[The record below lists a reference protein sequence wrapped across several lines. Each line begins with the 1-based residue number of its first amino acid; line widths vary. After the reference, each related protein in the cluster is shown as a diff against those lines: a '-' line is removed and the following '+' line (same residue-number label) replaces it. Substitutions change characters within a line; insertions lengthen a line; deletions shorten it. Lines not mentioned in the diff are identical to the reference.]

1 MASQTLHLEMLEING
16 YIKQDMEK
24 EVIKDFGSINC
35 PESWDDITLIQ
46 YEKIE
51 EYYSDKDNKFD
62 VLDVIDIFIDKDK
75 DYVMSLPA
83 EFLEIILN
91 KLSFLQTPPKT
102 DKPDNKITID
112 GETYI
117 INTQE
122 KLKLGEYT
130 SVDNI
135 MKENKH
141 DYASILA
148 VLCRKDGEIYDSKFE
163 AEVFES
169 RKEMFEKQPVTKI
182 LSLIGFFINCYMI
195 LEVPTLLFSKVEEEA
210 NHILQAIK
218 NSTNLGVFKKSYMIW
233 QTKKCL
239 KSIKSIKNT

>member
-1 MASQTLHLEMLEING
+1 MNET
-16 YIKQDMEK
+16 
-24 EVIKDFGSINC
+24 IKDYGEIKV
-35 PESWDDITLIQ
+35 PTKWDEISLKQ
-46 YEKIE
+46 YQKIE
-51 EYYSDKDNKFD
+51 EFYEDKNKKFD
-62 VLDVIDIFIDKDK
+62 ILDVIDIFIDKDK
-75 DYVMSLPA
+75 DYIMSLPSD
-83 EFLEIILN
+83 FLDIILN
-91 KLSFLQTPPKT
+91 KLSFLQNQPKI
-102 DKPDNKITID
+102 DKPGNKITID

-117 INTQE
+117 INVQE
-122 KLKLGEYT
+122 KLKLGEFT

-135 MKENKH
+135 MKGNKH

-182 LSLIGFFINCYMI
+182 LTLISFFINCYMV
-195 LEVPTLLFSKVEEEA
+195 LEIPTLLSLKVEEEA
-210 NHILQAIK
+210 NRILQAIK
-218 NSTNLGVFKKSYMIW
+218 NSTNLGAFKKSYMIW

>member
-1 MASQTLHLEMLEING
+1 MAEI
-16 YIKQDMEK
+16 K
-24 EVIKDFGSINC
+24 ENNIIDLGEITV
-35 PESWDDITLIQ
+35 PTSWDEITLKKYQEIEKF
-46 YEKIE
+46 YE
-51 EYYSDKDNKFD
+51 DKDKKFNILD
-62 VLDVIDIFIDKDK
+62 VLDVFINKDK
-75 DYVMSLPA
+75 DFIMSLPA

-91 KLSFLQTPPKT
+91 KLSFLQNQPKIG
-102 DKPDNKITID
+102 KPDNKITIN

-169 RKEMFEKQPVTKI
+169 RKEMFEKQPVVKI
-182 LSLIGFFINCYMI
+182 LTLISFFINCYMI
-195 LEVPTLLFSKVEEEA
+195 LELPTLLSLKVEEGA

-218 NSTNLGVFKKSYMIW
+218 NSTNLGAFKKSYMIW
-233 QTKKCL
+233 RTKKCL

>member
-1 MASQTLHLEMLEING
+1 MAEI
-16 YIKQDMEK
+16 K
-24 EVIKDFGSINC
+24 ENNIIDLGEWIA
-35 PESWDDITLIQ
+35 PTSWEDISLLK
-46 YEKIE
+46 YENIE
-51 EYYSDKDNKFD
+51 RFYADKDEKFD
-62 VLDVIDIFIDKDK
+62 LRHVLHIMCDKTEDE
-75 DYVMSLPA
+75 VNALPVEA
-83 EFLEIILN
+83 LNIILD
-91 KLSFLQTPPKT
+91 KLQFLLTPPKEE
-102 DKPDNKITID
+102 KPTNKITID
-112 GETYI
+112 GEEYI

-148 VLCRKDGEIYDSKFE
+148 VLCRKDGEIYNSKFE

-169 RKEMFEKQPVTKI
+169 RKEMFEKQPVVKI
-182 LSLIGFFINCYMI
+182 LTLISFFINCYMI
-195 LEVPTLLFSKVEEEA
+195 LELPTLLSLKVEEEA

-218 NSTNLGVFKKSYMIW
+218 NSTNLGAFKKSYMIW

>member
-1 MASQTLHLEMLEING
+1 MNET
-16 YIKQDMEK
+16 
-24 EVIKDFGSINC
+24 IKDYGEIKV
-35 PESWDDITLIQ
+35 PTKWDEISLKQ
-46 YEKIE
+46 YQKIE
-51 EYYSDKDNKFD
+51 EFYEDKNKKFD
-62 VLDVIDIFIDKDK
+62 ILDVIDIFIDKDK
-75 DYVMSLPA
+75 DYIMSLPSD
-83 EFLEIILN
+83 FLDIILN
-91 KLSFLQTPPKT
+91 KLSFLQNQPKI

-117 INTQE
+117 INVQE
-122 KLKLGEYT
+122 KLKLGEFT

-135 MKENKH
+135 MKGNKH

-182 LSLIGFFINCYMI
+182 LTLISFFINCYMV
-195 LEVPTLLFSKVEEEA
+195 LEIPTLLSLKVEEEA
-210 NHILQAIK
+210 NRILQAIK
-218 NSTNLGVFKKSYMIW
+218 NSTNLGAFKKSYMIW

>member
-1 MASQTLHLEMLEING
+1 MDKDI
-16 YIKQDMEK
+16 I
-24 EVIKDFGSINC
+24 DFGEIHC
-35 PESWDDITLIQ
+35 QESWDDVTLAQ
-46 YEKIE
+46 YQKIE
-51 EYYSDKDNKFD
+51 QYYEDKDKKFN

-75 DYVMSLPA
+75 DYIMSLPS
-83 EFLEIILN
+83 EFLEIILD
-91 KLSFLQTPPKT
+91 KLSFLQTPPKVE
-102 DKPDNKITID
+102 KPTNKIVID

-122 KLKLGEYT
+122 KLKLGEFT

-135 MKENKH
+135 MKGNKH

-182 LSLIGFFINCYMI
+182 LSLISFFINCYMI
-195 LEVPTLLFSKVEEEA
+195 LESPTLLSLKVEEEA
-210 NHILQAIK
+210 NRILQVIK
-218 NSTNLGVFKKSYMIW
+218 NSTNLGAFKKLFLIW

-239 KSIKSIKNT
+239 KSIKSIKNI

>member
-1 MASQTLHLEMLEING
+1 
-16 YIKQDMEK
+16 MEK
-24 EVIKDFGSINC
+24 EIVKDFGNIIC
-35 PESWDDITLIQ
+35 PTSWDDVTLAQ

-51 EYYSDKDNKFD
+51 RYYEDKEKKFD
-62 VLDVIDIFIDKDK
+62 ILDVIDIFIDKDK
-75 DYVMSLPA
+75 DYIMSLPS

-91 KLSFLQTPPKT
+91 KLSFLQNQPKI
-102 DKPDNKITID
+102 DKPDNKITIN

-135 MKENKH
+135 MKGNKH

-169 RKEMFEKQPVTKI
+169 RKEMFEKQPVVKI
-182 LSLIGFFINCYMI
+182 LTLISFFINCYI
-195 LEVPTLLFSKVEEEA
+195 VLEKPSQLCSLVEKE
-210 NHILQAIK
+210 IDLTQRAIR
-218 NSTNLGVFKKSYMIW
+218 NSTKIGAFKKSYMIW
-233 QTKKCL
+233 QTKKL
-239 KSIKSIKNT
+239 QKSIKSIRNI

>member
-1 MASQTLHLEMLEING
+1 
-16 YIKQDMEK
+16 MEK
-24 EVIKDFGSINC
+24 EIVKDFGNIIC
-35 PESWDDITLIQ
+35 PTSWDDVTLAQ

-51 EYYSDKDNKFD
+51 RYYEDKEKKFD
-62 VLDVIDIFIDKDK
+62 ILDVIDIFIDKDK
-75 DYVMSLPA
+75 DYIMSLPS
-83 EFLEIILN
+83 EFLDIILN
-91 KLSFLQTPPKT
+91 KLSFLQNQPKI

-112 GETYI
+112 GETYA

-135 MKENKH
+135 MKGNKH

-148 VLCRKDGEIYDSKFE
+148 VLCRKDGEIYNSKFE

-169 RKEMFEKQPVTKI
+169 RKEMFEKQPVVKI
-182 LSLIGFFINCYMI
+182 LTLISFFINCYMI
-195 LEVPTLLFSKVEEEA
+195 LELPTLLSLKVEEEA

-218 NSTNLGVFKKSYMIW
+218 NSTNLGAFKKSYMIW